1 MKVGLPDESS
11 VFLAMSEP
19 PKMWQRCRS
28 RSVSTWLDGLLFNKC
43 YGIMS
48 TLDLFKQVYASYI
61 NILLFIAKLLH
72 LLIGDVSH
80 YKKRVEKKHP
90 FGAAGFLKNPQYV
103 LHCPKMARTFHAA
116 RL

>member
-1 MKVGLPDESS
+1 
-11 VFLAMSEP
+11 
-19 PKMWQRCRS
+19 
-28 RSVSTWLDGLLFNKC
+28 
-43 YGIMS
+43 MS